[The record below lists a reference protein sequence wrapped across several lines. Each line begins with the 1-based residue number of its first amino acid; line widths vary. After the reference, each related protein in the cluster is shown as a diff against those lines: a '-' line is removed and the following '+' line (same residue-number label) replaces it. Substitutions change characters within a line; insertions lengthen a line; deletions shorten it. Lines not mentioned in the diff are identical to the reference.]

1 MSEATNFAD
10 KASVAMRRW
19 QDLVQLSH
27 PVLSRCCAFAAEALN
42 SGVRFVLPDDGMVI
56 PGKTVDA
63 TKLMFGGR
71 LPFPV
76 TLVEF
81 KMSGRLPVFENAPI
95 QTMRRLAIAVDLRDE
110 DAYRRAIAI
119 FPGLKECADTYARD
133 AAFIWA
139 IDSMDD
145 SAPKPTG
152 FNDLGR
158 GGGWMPGWLGFVAP
172 YDQAGEAERGDFN
185 RRLID
190 SGSTRK
196 DGEQTQQLNALFSG
210 LPIAETGVQMLHER
224 RAGGN
229 QPPELFCGE
238 YVAEISGVLG
248 VIAAL
253 QCKNVR
259 TRVVEPDA
267 KLQAARSRKGKAP
280 LRSYTELVLRQDVER
295 SVSLGESGAKGL
307 RSRPSEHVRSGHIRR
322 VNGESIWVNW
332 AMVNVG
338 VRPGQATRSRRIA

>member
-1 MSEATNFAD
+1 MSEATNYAD
-10 KASVAMRRW
+10 KASAALRRW
-19 QDLVQLSH
+19 QEMVSLSH
-27 PVLSRCCAFAAEALN
+27 PVLARCCGFAVDALDR
-42 SGVRFVLPDDGMVI
+42 GVRFVLPDDGMVI
-56 PGKTVDA
+56 PGRTVDA

-81 KMSGRLPVFENAPI
+81 KMSGRMPVFENAPI
-95 QTMRRLAIAVDLRDE
+95 QTMRRLAIAMDLRDE
-110 DAYRRAIAI
+110 DAYKKAISI
-119 FPGLKECADTYARD
+119 FPGLKECADTYDRD

-139 IDSMDD
+139 MDSMDD
-145 SAPKPTG
+145 AAPKPPG
-152 FNDLGR
+152 FGDLGR

-172 YDQAGEAERGDFN
+172 YDQAWEAERGAFA
-185 RRLID
+185 RRMID
-190 SGSTRK
+190 PGPARRE
-196 DGEQTQQLNALFSG
+196 GEQTRQLNALFSG
-210 LPIAETGVQMLHER
+210 LPIAETGVQILYER

-229 QPPELFCGE
+229 QAPELFCGE
-238 YVAEISGVLG
+238 YVAEIGGVLG
-248 VIAAL
+248 MIAAL

-267 KLQAARSRKGKAP
+267 KLQAARKRKGKSP
-280 LRSYTELVLRQDVER
+280 LRPYTELVLRQDVER
-295 SVSLGESGAKGL
+295 TGNLGDGDSTGL

-338 VRPGQATRSRRIA
+338 VRPGQATRPRRVV